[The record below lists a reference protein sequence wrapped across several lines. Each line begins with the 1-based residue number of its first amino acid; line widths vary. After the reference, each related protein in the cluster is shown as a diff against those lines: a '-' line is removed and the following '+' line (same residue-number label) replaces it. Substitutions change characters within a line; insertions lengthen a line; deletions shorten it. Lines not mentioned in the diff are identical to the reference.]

1 MNETLDGDYQ
11 KLSVADGAYIREH
24 FFGPDPRLKA
34 LVEHLPD
41 DDLPKLRRGGHDY
54 RKVYAAYAAAV
65 EHTGAPVVILAKTVK
80 GWTLGPGI
88 EGRNVTHQAK
98 KLTQDELK
106 IFRDRLELPI
116 PDDQLGEAPYYHP
129 GPESPEIQYMLERRN
144 QLGGVVPRR
153 VVRPK
158 PLPDAADE
166 AYAELFAGSE
176 RAGLAR
182 PWPSAG

>member
-11 KLSVADGAYIREH
+11 RLSVADGAYIREH
-24 FFGPDPRLKA
+24 FFGPRLKA

-41 DDLPKLRRGGHDY
+41 EDLPKLRRGGHDY

-80 GWTLGPGI
+80 GWRSGWASRRATSP
-88 EGRNVTHQAK
+88 TTK

-116 PDDQLGEAPYYHP
+116 PDDQLAEAPTTP
-129 GPESPEIQYMLERRN
+129 
-144 QLGGVVPRR
+144 
-153 VVRPK
+153 
-158 PLPDAADE
+158 A
-166 AYAELFAGSE
+166 
-176 RAGLAR
+176 
-182 PWPSAG
+182 